1 MSRTNKNEPP
11 EHHDFKSTTDST
23 RNRGGKY
30 KCGDHEPIQMEKLG
44 ETKSKT
50 ANRRKSKAE
59 NDKCDKDQDNN
70 RGKVGDEEMW
80 AVMW

>member
-1 MSRTNKNEPP
+1 
-11 EHHDFKSTTDST
+11 
-23 RNRGGKY
+23 
-30 KCGDHEPIQMEKLG
+30 MEKLG

-70 RGKVGDEEMW
+70 RGKVGDEEM
-80 AVMW
+80 